1 MKKNILISTLLLV
14 MGIVVFL
21 SFNPTK
27 IETALKE
34 VENNRVDFEGKTDS
48 FDSLKELED
57 GSPIIVKGIKVEE
70 KGTDIYRSKI
80 DGEIAGGYTKSDFK
94 VTEVY
99 KNTDNNSKIKI
110 NNTITISESA
120 FYDDET
126 KTTYSINGYENMIK
140 GEEYLL
146 FLTNETEGLF
156 SPRGVIFGKVPL
168 NTDELEVYEDEDS
181 LGSYS
186 TDVLDGIFTEAR
198 TNYDD

>member
-14 MGIVVFL
+14 TGIVVFL